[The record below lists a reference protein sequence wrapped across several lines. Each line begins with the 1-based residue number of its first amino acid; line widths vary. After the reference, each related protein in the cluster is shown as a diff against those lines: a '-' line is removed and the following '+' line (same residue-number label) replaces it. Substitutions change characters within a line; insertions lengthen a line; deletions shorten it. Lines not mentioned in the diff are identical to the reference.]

1 MSEKTTRKKQ
11 NSELILRA
19 QKQDQTAFSEILK
32 SYSRAVYQ
40 VIYRMVK
47 NQEDAEDIMIE
58 TFTKAFKNIE
68 RYQFDYNFSTWIF
81 RIATNNSIDFLR
93 KKKLMTV
100 SIHQNFSDDDNAY
113 YFEIADKELNPQEL
127 TIQKQKIEILRSFVS
142 KIPDKYQL
150 LIELRYFKELSYQ
163 EIADELELPIG
174 TVKAQLHRGRDL
186 LIKVLRNKK
195 DKFY

>member
-1 MSEKTTRKKQ
+1 MRTNSKRKKQ

-19 QKQDQTAFSEILK
+19 QKQEQSAFSEILK

-93 KKKLMTV
+93 KKKLQTV
-100 SIHQNFSDDDNAY
+100 SIHQNLSDDENAY

-127 TIQKQKIEILRSFVS
+127 AIQKQKIEILRTFVN

>member
-1 MSEKTTRKKQ
+1 MSQKKKQ

-19 QKQDQTAFSEILK
+19 QQQEQSAFSEILK

-40 VIYRMVK
+40 IIYRMVK

-68 RYQFDYNFSTWIF
+68 RYEFDYNFSTWIF

-93 KKKLMTV
+93 KKRLQTV
-100 SIHQNFSDDDNAY
+100 SINQAIGDEEGAY
-113 YFEIADKELNPQEL
+113 YLDIADTELNPQDQA
-127 TIQKQKIEILRSFVS
+127 IQKQRIEILRTFVE

-174 TVKAQLHRGRDL
+174 TVKAQLHRAREL
-186 LIKVLRNKK
+186 LIKILRNKK
-195 DKFY
+195 EKFY

>member
-1 MSEKTTRKKQ
+1 MSQKRKQ
-11 NSELILRA
+11 NTELILRA
-19 QKQDQTAFSEILK
+19 QKQEQSAFSEILK
-32 SYSRAVYQ
+32 NYSRSVYQ

-81 RIATNNSIDFLR
+81 RIATNNCIDFLR
-93 KKKLMTV
+93 KRKLQTV
-100 SIHQNFSDDDNAY
+100 SINQSMNDDDNS
-113 YFEIADKELNPQEL
+113 YFYEIADPELNPQDIA
-127 TIQKQKIEILRSFVS
+127 IQRQKIEILRTFVA
-142 KIPDKYQL
+142 KIPDKYQM

-174 TVKAQLHRGRDL
+174 TVKAQLHRAREI
-186 LIKVLRNKK
+186 LIKILRNKK